1 MATLD
6 FAPLYRSSIGFDQL
20 PALFAH
26 ALKRDETGFPPY
38 NIEKLAEDEYRIVMA
53 VAGFSKDDIEIKRDG
68 NLLSVRGQAQEI
80 GSKTYLHR
88 GIAGRA
94 FEREFDLAE
103 YVEVI
108 GASPE
113 NGLLEI
119 ALKRELPEALKPR
132 TIPIGTGSSTPPKV
146 DAPAKPLHAVRTD
159 NLS

>member
-1 MATLD
+1 
-6 FAPLYRSSIGFDQL
+6 
-20 PALFAH
+20 
-26 ALKRDETGFPPY
+26 
-38 NIEKLAEDEYRIVMA
+38 MA

-68 NLLSVRGQAQEI
+68 NLLSVRGQAKEI
-80 GSKTYLHR
+80 GSKTYLHW

-108 GASPE
+108 GASLE

-132 TIPIGTGSSTPPKV
+132 TIPIGTGSSTPPMP
-146 DAPAKPLHAVRTD
+146 DTPAKPLHAA
-159 NLS
+159 